1 MPNAKLGA
9 KVDRYSFLVR
19 ILHSLLHTG
28 LARRTNIPITLTTR
42 SMSANACLR
51 QLSVGIWCRS
61 MSVSIVFPNGTEWF
75 KANWVFRQIVEDVSA
90 RYQNDEGI
98 RTALELAQA
107 LGSLDLKQMDGHL
120 RHKVMQA
127 IRTIGNGQRHN

>member
-1 MPNAKLGA
+1 
-9 KVDRYSFLVR
+9 
-19 ILHSLLHTG
+19 
-28 LARRTNIPITLTTR
+28 
-42 SMSANACLR
+42 
-51 QLSVGIWCRS
+51 

-98 RTALELAQA
+98 RTALELAQT

-120 RHKVMQA
+120 RHIVMQA
-127 IRTIGNGQRHN
+127 ISTIAEETASGTIKGWRPDDQREHAMYCEALSELAQLIRQQKDARS

>member
-1 MPNAKLGA
+1 
-9 KVDRYSFLVR
+9 
-19 ILHSLLHTG
+19 
-28 LARRTNIPITLTTR
+28 
-42 SMSANACLR
+42 MSANACIR

-61 MSVSIVFPNGTEWF
+61 MSISIVFPNGTEWF

-98 RTALELAQA
+98 RTALELARA

-127 IRTIGNGQRHN
+127 IRTIAEETASGTIKGWRPDDQREHAKYCEALSELAQLIRQQTDARL

>member
-1 MPNAKLGA
+1 
-9 KVDRYSFLVR
+9 
-19 ILHSLLHTG
+19 
-28 LARRTNIPITLTTR
+28 
-42 SMSANACLR
+42 MS
-51 QLSVGIWCRS
+51 I
-61 MSVSIVFPNGTEWF
+61 SIVFPNGTEWF

-98 RTALELAQA
+98 RTALELARA

-127 IRTIGNGQRHN
+127 IRTIAEETASGTIKGWRPDDQREHAMYCEALSELAQLIRQQTDARL